1 MPDRNPALPVVPFH
15 DLKPGQPAEF
25 FALLA
30 EKKPGTTRDGKPYFT
45 CRFRDAR
52 RTATCPVWSD
62 SPFFADCE
70 TDWQVGTIYRIRGTY
85 GEHDRYGAQIDV
97 QHIRP
102 VEAADEADGL
112 KEGDFVAR
120 SRFDSDGMFQE
131 LRLLAETEVKDPP
144 LRTLVLGLLDTHE
157 AAVKRLPA
165 HPRAFFPFPG
175 GWLEHTLSVTR
186 SALAMADK
194 YIAHY
199 PELTP
204 PLNRDLVAA
213 AALLHEIGRA
223 AEYAVGVPG
232 QPPELT
238 VPGHL
243 FGHVT
248 LARDLVREAAR
259 GVEGL
264 NPELVMLLEH
274 VLLSHLELP
283 KWGSQRLPVIPEALI
298 LHHVDDLDAKMEMFV
313 RCLWKDAADGPFTD
327 RDPVLGKQLLKER
340 SV

>member
-1 MPDRNPALPVVPFH
+1 VAASRPRPVVVPLH
-15 DLKPGQPAEF
+15 QLRPGEPAEF

-30 EKKPGTTRDGKPYFT
+30 DRHRGTTRDGKPFFT
-45 CRFRDAR
+45 CRFRDSK
-52 RTATCPVWSD
+52 RTVSYQVWSD
-62 SPFFADCE
+62 GPFFTACE
-70 TDWQVGTIYRIRGTY
+70 TEWRVGTIYRLYGVY
-85 GEHDRYGAQIDV
+85 GEHDRFGAQIDV
-97 QHIRP
+97 HQIRP
-102 VEAADEADGL
+102 VGTGDEADGFA
-112 KEGDFVAR
+112 EGEFVER
-120 SRFDSDGMFQE
+120 SRFDSEAMFAE
-131 LRLLAETEVKDPP
+131 LCRLAETEVRDVP
-144 LRTLVLGLLDTHE
+144 LRTLVLGLFETHRE
-157 AAVKRLPA
+157 AILRLPA

-199 PELTP
+199 PELAP

-223 AEYAVGVPG
+223 AELAVGGPG
-232 QPPELT
+232 QPPEPT

-243 FGHVT
+243 FGHVY
-248 LARDLVREAAR
+248 LGRDLVREAAR

-274 VLLSHLELP
+274 VILSHLELP
-283 KWGSQRLPVIPEALI
+283 KWGSQRLPAIPEALI

-313 RCLWKDAADGPFTD
+313 RCLRKDRADGPLTD
-327 RDPVLGKQLLKER
+327 RDPVLGKQLLKGR
-340 SV
+340 TV